1 MHLSG
6 LPIKMGTISTGLKAG
21 QKGPAEKEKEK
32 KKTEDVREK
41 MTTARAWS
49 QERGKVFHEINRSP
63 LPPWREGKSKR
74 GKVKVPRN

>member
-32 KKTEDVREK
+32 KKKNRRCKREDDNCQGLVTRE
-41 MTTARAWS
+41 
-49 QERGKVFHEINRSP
+49 
-63 LPPWREGKSKR
+63 REGIS
-74 GKVKVPRN
+74 